1 MSAASPST
9 LIRLLAAVC
18 GQARADDLLATIDV
32 HPTLVAET
40 GERVSRAVL
49 AQAMNLVLF
58 DGLLGRVPPGRA
70 YVDDVRA
77 SGAKVVFDH
86 GALRTVKAPTTGALP
101 PGEAAFRRILDPLG
115 YRLAGTYPLDRLGMT
130 GRSYAQADLPEDIA
144 QFFLSELHPERFSAA
159 FQAATA
165 RVLATSRDPL
175 DAADLARLDAL
186 ARDRALPMADAVA
199 LLPRIVAC
207 FDRWHDEPSLEDYE
221 ILRAESAEMAWIAT
235 EGNAFNHATDRV
247 ADVVALADRQKQLG
261 RPMKD
266 KVEVSAS
273 GRVLQTAFRAAEV
286 ERGFRLA
293 SGDRATRIVPGSFYE
308 FITRKTMTDPVSGE
322 TRLDLGFD
330 SSNAQGIF
338 KMTAAA

>member
-1 MSAASPST
+1 MSASSQPT
-9 LIRLLAAVC
+9 LVRLAAAVG
-18 GQARADDLLATIDV
+18 GQIRAASLLATIDV
-32 HPTLVAET
+32 HPALLAET

-49 AQAMNLVLF
+49 AQAMNMVLF
-58 DGLLGRVPPGRA
+58 DGLLARVPAGRA
-70 YVDDVRA
+70 YVDDISA
-77 SGAKVVFDH
+77 TGAKVVFDH
-86 GALRTVKAPTTGALP
+86 GALRTVKAPATGALP
-101 PGEAAFRRILDPLG
+101 SGELAFRRILDPLG
-115 YRLAGTYPLDRLGMT
+115 YSLAGTYPLDRLGMT

-144 QFFLSELHPERFSAA
+144 QFFLSELHPERFSGA

-175 DAADLARLDAL
+175 DAADMARLDIL
-186 ARDRALPMADAVA
+186 ARDRSLPMADAVA
-199 LLPRIVAC
+199 LLPRLVAC
-207 FDRWHDEPSLEDYE
+207 FDRWHDEPAMEDYE
-221 ILRAESAEMAWIAT
+221 ILLAESAEMAWIAT

-247 ADVVALADRQKQLG
+247 ADVVALAERQKRLG

-293 SGDRATRIVPGSFYE
+293 SGDRVTRIVPGSFYE
-308 FITRKTMTDPVSGE
+308 FITRKTMADAGSGQQ
-322 TRLDLGFD
+322 RLDLGFD
-330 SSNAQGIF
+330 SANAQGIF

>member
-1 MSAASPST
+1 MSTASQPT
-9 LIRLLAAVC
+9 LVRLLAAVG
-18 GQARADDLLATIDV
+18 GQARAAALLATIDV
-32 HPTLVAET
+32 HPTLLIET

-58 DGLLGRVPPGRA
+58 DGLLARVPAGRA

-77 SGAKVVFDH
+77 TGARVVFDH
-86 GALRTVKAPTTGALP
+86 GALRTVKAPATGALP
-101 PGEAAFRRILDPLG
+101 SGEAAFRRILDPLG
-115 YRLAGTYPLDRLGMT
+115 YSLAGTYPLDRLGMT
-130 GRSYAQADLPEDIA
+130 GRSYAQADHPEDIA
-144 QFFLSELHPERFSAA
+144 QFFLSELHPERFSEG
-159 FQAATA
+159 FQAATT

-175 DAADLARLDAL
+175 DAADLARLATL
-186 ARDRALPMADAVA
+186 ARERGLPMADAVA
-199 LLPRIVAC
+199 LLPRLVAC
-207 FDRWHDEPSLEDYE
+207 FDRWHDEPAVEDYE
-221 ILRAESAEMAWIAT
+221 TLLAESAEMAWIAT

-286 ERGFRLA
+286 ERGFRAA
-293 SGDRATRIVPGSFYE
+293 SGDRVTRIVPGSFYE
-308 FITRKTMTDPVSGE
+308 FITRKTMTDEGSGK

>member
-1 MSAASPST
+1 MSTASQPT
-9 LIRLLAAVC
+9 LVRLLAAVV
-18 GQARADDLLATIDV
+18 GDGPAARLLATIDV
-32 HPTLVAET
+32 HPALLADTA
-40 GERVSRAVL
+40 GNVSRAVL

-58 DGLLGRVPPGRA
+58 DGLLARVPAGRA

-77 SGAKVVFDH
+77 GGARVVFDH
-86 GALRTVKAPTTGALP
+86 GALRTVKAPATGALP

-130 GRSYAQADLPEDIA
+130 GRSYAQADHPEEIA
-144 QFFLSELHPERFSAA
+144 QFFLSELHPERFSER

-175 DAADLARLDAL
+175 DTADLARLDAL
-186 ARDRALPMADAVA
+186 ARDRVLPMADAVA
-199 LLPRIVAC
+199 LLPRLVAC
-207 FDRWHDEPSLEDYE
+207 FDRWHDEPALADYE
-221 ILRAESAEMAWIAT
+221 ILLAESAEMAWIAT

-286 ERGFRLA
+286 ERGFRLP
-293 SGDRATRIVPGSFYE
+293 SGDRVTRIVPGSFYE
-308 FITRKTMTDPVSGE
+308 FITRKTMVDADSGK

>member
-1 MSAASPST
+1 MSVASSS
-9 LIRLLAAVC
+9 LVRLLAAC
-18 GQARADDLLATIDV
+18 GGSARADHLLATIDV
-32 HPTLVAET
+32 HPDLLAET
-40 GERVSRAVL
+40 GEKVSRAVL

-58 DGLLGRVPPGRA
+58 DGLLARVPAGRA

-77 SGAKVVFDH
+77 TGAKVVFDH
-86 GALRTVKAPTTGALP
+86 GALRTVKAPATGALP
-101 PGEAAFRRILDPLG
+101 SGEAAFRRILDPLG
-115 YRLAGTYPLDRLGMT
+115 YTLAGTYPLDRLGMT
-130 GRSYAQADLPEDIA
+130 GRSYAQADFPEDIA
-144 QFFLSELHPERFSAA
+144 QFFLSELHPERFSEE

-175 DAADLARLDAL
+175 DAADLARLDQL
-186 ARDRALPMADAVA
+186 ARDRFLPMADAAA
-199 LLPRIVAC
+199 LLPRIVAA
-207 FDRWHDEPSLEDYE
+207 FDRWHDEPSVADYE

-247 ADVVALADRQKQLG
+247 ADVVALADLQKQLG

-286 ERGFRLA
+286 ERGFRTA
-293 SGDRATRIVPGSFYE
+293 SGDRETRIVPGSFYE
-308 FITRKTMTDPVSGE
+308 FITRKTMTDEASGK